1 MLQNYL
7 YFSTGD
13 GVNATAEVA
22 CIPCS
27 KIRGVFPDGNVTG
40 VKTTIAYEG
49 TTNDTASGT
58 HVGEFVAVTHSNNT
72 STGNTQ
78 GHDAFNISRAIAEAC
93 NSGPHTNGPITIID
107 LDNNIY
113 YDSLNYLRNDTN
125 LDLQIQLDT

>member
-27 KIRGVFPDGNVTG
+27 KIRGVFPDGNVSG

-58 HVGEFVAVTHSNNT
+58 HVGEFVAVTHSNNSG
-72 STGNTQ
+72 ST
-78 GHDAFNISRAIAEAC
+78 GHDARNIARAVSEAC

-113 YDSLNYLRNDTN
+113 YDSLNYLRNDSN